1 MLHPILSSRPR
12 RLAYFLAWVPLTG
25 LLGYMGLSQGWRL
38 GESVAVALAFSAVG
52 SLACLTSWFLCKAL
66 PVEEGKLFRPAAAWA
81 AAALVDGGLWTGLVL
96 GIGKLLAHWTPFAE
110 LPARLSKA
118 LPILWMLAVLLY
130 LASVGLNY
138 AMLAQERARE
148 AERRNLESQLLAQ
161 EAELRALRAQLN
173 PHFLFNALNSISA
186 LTSVDSKKAREM
198 CVLLS
203 EFLRRSLAM
212 GERTSIALKEELD
225 LVRNY
230 LAIEQIRFG
239 ARLALDWQV
248 AEESLG
254 AQLPPLLLQPLA
266 ENAIKHGISGL
277 TEGGTV
283 RILVKAARDRE
294 NGERVDIAIEN
305 PFDPDQPPKK
315 GLGLGLRQ
323 VRQRLQGRFGNRA
336 AVETRLAEGSHKVL
350 LSFPLEVP

>member
-1 MLHPILSSRPR
+1 MALHPILASRPR
-12 RLAYFLAWVPLTG
+12 RFAYFIAWIPLTG
-25 LLGYMGLSQGWRL
+25 LLLALGRIQGWSPAEAL
-38 GESVAVALAFSAVG
+38 VVPLAFSVVG
-52 SLACLTSWFLCKAL
+52 SFICLTSWFICKAL
-66 PVEEGKLFRPAAAWA
+66 PVEEGRLFQPASAWA
-81 AAALVDGGLWTGLVL
+81 AAALVGGGIWTGAVAGLA
-96 GIGKLLAHWTPFAE
+96 KLLADIPRFGD
-110 LPARLSKA
+110 LPLKLAKT
-118 LPILWMLAVLLY
+118 LPVLWVLAVLLY

-148 AERRNLESQLLAQ
+148 AERRNLESQLMAQ

-186 LTSVDSKKAREM
+186 LTSADPKKAREM

-212 GERTSIALKEELD
+212 GERASIALREELD

-239 ARLALDWQV
+239 ARLEVVWEV
-248 AEESLG
+248 AEEALP

-277 TEGGTV
+277 MEGGPV
-283 RILVKAARDRE
+283 RIAVRAE
-294 NGERVDIAIEN
+294 VQRVDIAVEN
-305 PFDPDQPPKK
+305 PFDPDQPAKK

-323 VRQRLQGRFGNRA
+323 VRQRLQGRFGAKA
-336 AVETRLAEGSHKVL
+336 AVETRVTEGHHKVL

>member
-1 MLHPILSSRPR
+1 
-12 RLAYFLAWVPLTG
+12 
-25 LLGYMGLSQGWRL
+25 MGGSQGWTL
-38 GESVAVALAFSAVG
+38 WESFAVAVAFSAVG
-52 SLACLTSWFLCKAL
+52 SLTCLSSWFICKAL
-66 PVEEGKLFRPAAAWA
+66 PLEEGRLLRPASAWA
-81 AAALVDGGLWTGLVL
+81 ASALVAGGLWTGLVVA
-96 GIGKLLAHWTPFAE
+96 IATLLARWPRFSE
-110 LPARLSKA
+110 LPPQ
-118 LPILWMLAVLLY
+118 LPRTLPVLWVLAVLLY

-138 AMLAQERARE
+138 ALLAQERARE
-148 AERRNLESQLLAQ
+148 AERKNLESQLLTQ

-212 GERTSIALKEELD
+212 GERTSIALREELD

-239 ARLALDWQV
+239 ARLAVDWDL
-248 AEESLG
+248 AEAALP

-277 TEGGTV
+277 TDGGRV
-283 RILVKAARDRE
+283 RIAVKAAE
-294 NGERVDIAIEN
+294 GRVDIAVEN
-305 PFDPDQPPKK
+305 PFDPDQPSKK

-323 VRQRLQGRFGNRA
+323 VRQRLQGRFGHRA
-336 AVETRLAEGSHKVL
+336 AVETRVHEGVHKVL
-350 LSFPLEVP
+350 LSFPLED

>member
-1 MLHPILSSRPR
+1 VALHPILSSPPR
-12 RLAYFLAWVPLTG
+12 RLAYFMAWVPLAG
-25 LLGYMGLSQGWRL
+25 LLGVMAGLQGWTFA
-38 GESVAVALAFSAVG
+38 ESLLVAVAFSAVG
-52 SLACLTSWFLCKAL
+52 SLICLTSWFICKAL
-66 PVEEGKLFRPAAAWA
+66 PVREGRLFRPASAWA
-81 AAALVDGGLWTGLVL
+81 AAALVDGGIWTGAVAGLVA
-96 GIGKLLAHWTPFAE
+96 LLRDVPRFAA
-110 LPARLSKA
+110 LPAKLPKA
-118 LPILWMLAVLLY
+118 LPILWVLAVLLY

-138 AMLAQERARE
+138 AILATEQARE
-148 AERRNLESQLLAQ
+148 AERRQLESQLLAQ

-186 LTSVDSKKAREM
+186 LTSADPKKAREM

-212 GERTSIALKEELD
+212 GERSGIALKEELD

-239 ARLALDWQV
+239 TRLVLEWDV
-248 AEESLG
+248 AEAALP

-277 TEGGTV
+277 TEGGVV
-283 RILVKAARDRE
+283 RITVKSSE
-294 NGERVDIAIEN
+294 EQRVDVAVEN
-305 PFDPDQPPKK
+305 PFDPDQPAKK

-323 VRQRLQGRFGNRA
+323 VRQRLQGRFGSRA
-336 AVETRLAEGSHKVL
+336 AVETRVSEGHHKVL

>member
-1 MLHPILSSRPR
+1 MALHPILSSPPR
-12 RLAYFLAWVPLTG
+12 RLAYFMAWVPLTG
-25 LLGYMGLSQGWRL
+25 LLAVMAGSQGWTFA
-38 GESVAVALAFSAVG
+38 ESMLVAVAFGAVG
-52 SLACLTSWFLCKAL
+52 SLICLTSWFICKAL
-66 PVEEGKLFRPAAAWA
+66 PVSEGRLFRPASAWA
-81 AAALVDGGLWTGLVL
+81 AAALVDGGIWTGAVAGLAA
-96 GIGKLLAHWTPFAE
+96 LLRDVPRFAG
-110 LPARLSKA
+110 LPAKLPKA
-118 LPILWMLAVLLY
+118 LPILWVLAVLLY

-138 AMLAQERARE
+138 AILATEQARE
-148 AERRNLESQLLAQ
+148 AERRQLESQLLAQ

-186 LTSVDSKKAREM
+186 LTSADPKKAREM

-212 GERTSIALKEELD
+212 GERSAIALKEELD

-239 ARLALDWQV
+239 ARLEVAWEV
-248 AEESLG
+248 AEGALP

-277 TEGGTV
+277 TEGGSVHIAV
-283 RILVKAARDRE
+283 RSLGD
-294 NGERVDIAIEN
+294 RVDIAVEN
-305 PFDPDQPPKK
+305 PFDPDQPAKK

-323 VRQRLQGRFGNRA
+323 VRQRLQGRFGSRA
-336 AVETRLAEGSHKVL
+336 AVETRVTQGHHKVL